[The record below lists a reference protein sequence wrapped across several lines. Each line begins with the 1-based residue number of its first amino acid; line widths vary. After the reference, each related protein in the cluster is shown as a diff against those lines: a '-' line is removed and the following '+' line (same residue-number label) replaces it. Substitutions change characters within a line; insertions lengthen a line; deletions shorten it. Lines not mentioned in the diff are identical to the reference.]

1 MTTAKKAKAPK
12 VSATISNV
20 VVDAYSKLVNLEG
33 EQAFIS
39 LCVKRLKANTSS
51 VRDIQASI
59 EKAGGTAPT
68 IRKAHVQYF
77 CTMQEILD
85 TVAGAKSQPISE
97 LLKMAQRFQTAHGK
111 DKVAEELAEV
121 KDYAELVAETPSL
134 EQTRTRKNAT
144 ATPAPAS
151 LENIFIKTLSD
162 INAYKGQGSVQSL
175 KTTDLQ
181 TLATLAE
188 LLRVIAIN
196 SGLKPKAKA

>member
-1 MTTAKKAKAPK
+1 MTTATKAKAPK

-33 EQAFIS
+33 EQGFIS

-59 EKAGGTAPT
+59 DKAGGTAPT

-77 CTMQEILD
+77 ITMQEILD

-97 LLKMAQRFQTAHGK
+97 LLKMAQKVQTANGK
-111 DKVAEELAEV
+111 ENVAGVLAEV
-121 KDYAELVAETPSL
+121 KDYAELVAETPTL
-134 EQTRTRKNAT
+134 DQTRTRKNAK

-151 LENIFIKTLSD
+151 VENIFSKTVSDLKALKGNGSWDVIKTS
-162 INAYKGQGSVQSL
+162 
-175 KTTDLQ
+175 DLQ
-181 TLATLAE
+181 TLANLNE
-188 LLRVIAIN
+188 ILKVIARN
-196 SGLKPKAKA
+196 SATVKAK

>member
-1 MTTAKKAKAPK
+1 MTTATKAKAPK

-111 DKVAEELAEV
+111 ENVADELAEV

-181 TLATLAE
+181 TLATHAE